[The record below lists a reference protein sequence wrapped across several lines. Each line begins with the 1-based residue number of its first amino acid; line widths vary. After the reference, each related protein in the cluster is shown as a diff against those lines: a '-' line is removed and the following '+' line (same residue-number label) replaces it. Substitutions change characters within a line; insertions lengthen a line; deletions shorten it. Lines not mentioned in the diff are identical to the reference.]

1 MKYSNI
7 PSARTV
13 VHHCKARGI
22 EHIVI
27 SPGSRN
33 APLTLGF
40 TSDPY
45 FKCYSIVD
53 ERSAAF
59 FAVGIAQQI
68 QKPVVLLCT
77 SGSALLNYYPAVA
90 EAYYSD
96 IPLVVLSA
104 DRPPYKI
111 DIGDGQTIR
120 QDNVFD
126 RHIGYSA
133 HLKQDLTHAT
143 DEIRQW
149 TPDAIPENSEE
160 LQSYQNRIQS
170 FNDKELNEAFKW
182 VFDHYHPVHINIPFE
197 EPLYGLVDDAV
208 TDTRVVQTKHPA
220 ENPIPDIESMKDI
233 WRSSKRKMV
242 IAGVLYPG
250 SIGSELIEE
259 LATDP
264 SVVVLT
270 ETTSNMPHPQFINS
284 IDSVVAPAELAGN
297 SDELFKSLQPD
308 LIVSIG
314 GLIVSK
320 KVKAFLRRYKS
331 KHHWHIHEKKAY
343 DTFQSLTKHIPTKP
357 KVFFEQILNGT
368 VPTDSAFKKS
378 WLLPDSQQKN
388 LREDYLQDLPFSDMK
403 AFEIILKAIPKNYQL
418 QLANSSTIRYTQ
430 LFDMDPSISVF
441 CNRGT
446 SGIDGSTSTAVGA
459 AMLPYEPCLLISGDL
474 SFHYDLNGLWNDY
487 IRPDFRIIVMN
498 NGGGGIF
505 RILPGKKEDANF
517 ERFFETTHHM
527 KIDKIC
533 AAFDL
538 EHAIAKDQLSLHR
551 MLGEFFKPGSG
562 PKLLEVQTPRKIND
576 KVLLDY
582 FKHLSLKIY
591 S

>member
-22 EHIVI
+22 EHIII

-68 QKPVVLLCT
+68 RKPAVLLCT

-90 EAYYSD
+90 EAFYSD
-96 IPLVVLSA
+96 IPLVVISA
-104 DRPPYKI
+104 DRPSYKI

-143 DEIRQW
+143 EEVAKW
-149 TPDAIPENSEE
+149 LPEAVPNNSNQLEVC
-160 LQSYQNRIQS
+160 QNEIQS
-170 FNDKELNEAFKW
+170 FNDSELNKTFKYLSA
-182 VFDHYHPVHINIPFE
+182 HHQPVHINIPFE
-197 EPLYGLVDDAV
+197 EPLYNLEENVV
-208 TDTRVVQTKHPA
+208 TEARVVQDQDKA
-220 ENPIPDIESMKDI
+220 SDQIPDIENLRDL
-233 WRSSKRKMV
+233 WQSSKRKLL
-242 IAGVLYPG
+242 IAGVLFPG
-250 SIGSELIEE
+250 AIGKEIIER
-259 LATDP
+259 LAADP

-270 ETTSNMPHPQFINS
+270 ETTSNMPHPEFVNS
-284 IDSVVAPAELAGN
+284 IDSIVAPIELVEGR
-297 SDELFKSLQPD
+297 DEIFKELQPE

-320 KVKAFLRRYKS
+320 KVKAFLRRYKPLY
-331 KHHWHIHEKKAY
+331 HWHVDEKKAY
-343 DTFQSLTKHIPTKP
+343 DTFQSLSKHISVKP
-357 KVFFEQILNGT
+357 EVFFEQLLNGT
-368 VPTDSAFKKS
+368 DHMESEFKRS
-378 WLLPDSQQKN
+378 WALPNTLQKK
-388 LREDYLQDLPFSDMK
+388 LRKEYLSNIPFTDMK
-403 AFEIILKAIPKNYQL
+403 AFEIILEAVPKNYQL

-459 AMLPYEPCLLISGDL
+459 ALLHSEPCLLISGDL

-487 IRPDFRIIVMN
+487 IRPDFRIIVLN

-517 ERFFETTHHM
+517 ERFFETTHRM
-527 KIDKIC
+527 KIEKIC
-533 AAFDL
+533 DAFGLDHYVA
-538 EHAIAKDQLSLHR
+538 EDQDSLTST
-551 MLGEFFKPGSG
+551 LTEFFKPGAG
-562 PKLLEVQTPRKIND
+562 PRLLEVKTPRKIND
-576 KVLLDY
+576 KVLLQY
-582 FKHLSLKIY
+582 FKHLSLEIY

>member
-7 PSARTV
+7 PSAQTV

-59 FAVGIAQQI
+59 FAVGIAQQT
-68 QKPVVLLCT
+68 QNPVVLLCT

-96 IPLVVLSA
+96 IPLVVISA
-104 DRPPYKI
+104 DRPAYKI

-133 HLKQDLTHAT
+133 NLKQDLTHAT
-143 DEIRQW
+143 
-149 TPDAIPENSEE
+149 EE
-160 LQSYQNRIQS
+160 LKQWRPDIIPDDHNDLQDYQNEIQS
-170 FNDKELNEAFKW
+170 FNNRELNEAFKW
-182 VFDHYHPVHINIPFE
+182 AVDQHHPVHINIPFE
-197 EPLYGLVDDAV
+197 EPLYNLVDDADNDPHV
-208 TDTRVVQTKHPA
+208 ELTESRAD
-220 ENPIPDIESMKDI
+220 NSIPGLEDMRELWNSAK
-233 WRSSKRKMV
+233 KKLV
-242 IAGVLYPG
+242 IAGVLQPG
-250 SIGSELIEE
+250 SIGEE
-259 LATDP
+259 IIQKLATDP

-270 ETTSNMPHPQFINS
+270 ETTSNMPHQEFVNS
-284 IDSVVAPAELAGN
+284 IDSIVAPIELAE
-297 SDELFKSLQPD
+297 DREDIFRALQPE

-320 KVKAFLRRYKS
+320 KIKAFLRRYKPM
-331 KHHWHIHEKKAY
+331 HHWHVHEKKAY
-343 DTFQSLTKHIPTKP
+343 DTFQSLTKHIPVKP
-357 KVFFEQILNGT
+357 AIFFEHLLNGKDHT
-368 VPTDSAFKKS
+368 ESEFKRA
-378 WLLPDSQQKN
+378 WLRPDALQKE
-388 LREDYLQDLPFSDMK
+388 LRQDYLKDQPFSDMK
-403 AFEIILKAIPKNYQL
+403 AFEMILKSVPRNYQL

-459 AMLPYEPCLLISGDL
+459 ALLHPDPCLLISGDL

-487 IRPDFRIIVMN
+487 IRPDFRIIVLN

-517 ERFFETTHHM
+517 ERFFETSITR
-527 KIDKIC
+527 KCRVYRIPEPACNRPQRGIW
-533 AAFDL
+533 
-538 EHAIAKDQLSLHR
+538 SLR
-551 MLGEFFKPGSG
+551 KPHKWPS
-562 PKLLEVQTPRKIND
+562 
-576 KVLLDY
+576 
-582 FKHLSLKIY
+582 FC
-591 S
+591 